1 MFMTLS
7 KLKYRIKK
15 DIKRIEE
22 HWENNPNNDYY
33 FAEICGMRS
42 ALDHIARAEAEEL
55 TELDK
60 WASQQQGRERDATT
74 TRDRT
79 GS

>member
-1 MFMTLS
+1 MVLS
-7 KLKYRIKK
+7 KLKYKIKE

-22 HWENNPNNDYY
+22 HWETNPNNDYY

>member
-1 MFMTLS
+1 MFMVLS
-7 KLKYRIKK
+7 KLKYKIKE

-22 HWENNPNNDYY
+22 HWETNPNNDYY